1 MEAVTEN
8 TKTELVEKFK
18 IGNRNGLG
26 LYRPFPEIT
35 VFIQYFTVGNKF
47 GIFQKNIKSKLIFIN
62 SSYLRNYETNF
73 IIFLKLRSS

>member
-47 GIFQKNIKSKLIFIN
+47 CIFQKNAKKI
-62 SSYLRNYETNF
+62 
-73 IIFLKLRSS
+73 